1 MKIGAVELR
10 GVVTYGQVLD
20 GKLVPFEL
28 DGKPVES
35 LWQLIE
41 AGDAATVPAGPGLD
55 LARYP
60 LLPPV
65 GPLRKNVFCVGKNYV
80 DHSREFAKSGF
91 DNTTKLDL
99 PEFPIIF
106 TKAPTTL
113 AAPGQTINI
122 AADETGS
129 VDYEGELGVVIGRRC
144 KGARRADAMSY
155 VYGYTVINDLTS
167 RELQRRHS
175 QWFIG
180 KNLDGFCPVGPW
192 VVTADELGDLAEVRL
207 TTRVNGEERQ
217 SAQLKDM
224 IFDIPSLIETISTYA
239 TLEPGDLIATGTPVG
254 VGIGFTPPRYLKP
267 GDTVSVSIDRIG
279 ELVNQIA

>member
-1 MKIGAVELR
+1 MKIGAVEVR
-10 GVVTYGQVLD
+10 GVVTYGEVSE
-20 GKLVPFEL
+20 GKLRPFEL
-28 DGKPVES
+28 DGKAVSS
-35 LWQLIE
+35 LWCLIE
-41 AGDAATVPAGPGLD
+41 AGGKVAVSAGPGLD
-55 LARYP
+55 LAHHP

-65 GPLRKNVFCVGKNYV
+65 APLRKNVFCVGKNYV

-99 PEFPIIF
+99 PDFPIIF
-106 TKAPTTL
+106 TKAPSTL
-113 AAPGQTINI
+113 SAPGQAINI
-122 AADETGS
+122 DTDETGS

-144 KGARRADAMSY
+144 KRASRADAMSY
-155 VYGYTVINDLTS
+155 VYGYTIVNDLTS
-167 RELQRRHS
+167 RELQRRHG

-192 VVTADELGDLAEVRL
+192 VVTADEFGDLAEVRL

-217 SAQLKDM
+217 SARLKDM
-224 IFDIPSLIETISTYA
+224 IFDVPDLIRTISTYV

-279 ELVNQIA
+279 ELVNEIA